1 MSEFQNI
8 GKIEKRLDG
17 TTWYDQD
24 YVDNIQQE
32 LDRCVKANVILDKTN
47 TNYASIIFDL
57 EEWLKDAISEY
68 SKYDT
73 SMINVIKQEDKNV
86 LDKIQELKEKYK

>member
-1 MSEFQNI
+1 MSETQNF
-8 GKIEKRLDG
+8 GKIENRLDG

-47 TNYASIIFDL
+47 TDYASIIFNL
-57 EEWLKDAISEY
+57 EEWLKGDGLIEFDLNFQVLAI
-68 SKYDT
+68 KD
-73 SMINVIKQEDKNV
+73 ILN
-86 LDKIQELKEKYK
+86 KIQELKEKYK